1 MLRGYPYRECYNSET
16 LKRYVE
22 KRDNQKPNE
31 EGYTYTISTYET
43 SLELLNEKYK
53 RGEFDNE

>member
-1 MLRGYPYRECYNSET
+1 MLRGYPYRECYNNEE
-16 LKRYVE
+16 LKKYVE
-22 KRDNQKPNE
+22 WRDNQKPDE

>member
-1 MLRGYPYRECYNSET
+1 MLRGYPYRECYNNEE
-16 LKRYVE
+16 LKKYVE
-22 KRDNQKPNE
+22 KRDNQKPDE

>member
-1 MLRGYPYRECYNSET
+1 MLRGYTYRECYNSET

-22 KRDNQKPNE
+22 KRDNQKPDE